1 MFFKNIINRKNKLEI
16 NNNIEKNIVYKRTI
30 LLENYKKK
38 ENYSIAFGYT
48 STATGYYTDSYGSYS
63 FSL

>member
-16 NNNIEKNIVYKRTI
+16 NNNIEKNIVYRRTI

-38 ENYSIAFGYT
+38 EIYSIAFG
-48 STATGYYTDSYGSYS
+48 SNNVAIGYYTVSYGGYS